1 MMFVW
6 GLKRS
11 GNHLLANWLY
21 ANAGGAV
28 KRDLDTDGL
37 HPLLFQGFCDPDA
50 SVAYFNNSGFLNSRN
65 FDLGDLTTSD
75 FELAASTRSLTIFGI
90 EDCRLEFIS
99 RAPSGPDVVDLVLL
113 RDPLNNIASRLEGA
127 KSKPEVFR
135 TDEAYVD
142 LYASYC
148 AEALG
153 ESRVFERKVVV
164 NFNRFVEERSYR
176 DSIAASLELANLDLV
191 DEATDFGGSSSF
203 SPGTGA
209 SSVEALMSRF
219 QEHPIPDHLLDL
231 LCARPVIRDA
241 CIELFGYDLTTRLG
255 AL

>member
-1 MMFVW
+1 MLFVW

-21 ANAGGAV
+21 ANAGGEV

-50 SVAYFNNSGFLNSRN
+50 GVAFFNNCGFLNSRN
-65 FDLGDLTTSD
+65 FGIGELTTAD
-75 FELAASTRSLTIFGI
+75 FALAASRQSLTIFGI
-90 EDCRLEFIS
+90 EDCRLEFAS
-99 RAPSGPDVVDLVLL
+99 RVPSGPDVVDLVLL

-127 KSKPEVFR
+127 KAKREVFR

-142 LYASYC
+142 LYAEYC

-176 DSIAASLELANLDLV
+176 DSIAASLGLANLDLV

-209 SSVEALMSRF
+209 SSTEALMTRF
-219 QEHPIPDHLLDL
+219 REHPVPAQLLDL
-231 LCARPVIRDA
+231 LSARQVIRDA